1 MGARKALGILVT
13 LASLLYLAYAFYYGA
28 AHGMI
33 GCAKVYAGKRLL
45 GTACDAQTLARLKAE
60 AGKEAKVA
68 PVDTPLAAGVVLAW
82 MGLLVGPWLAFGEK
96 PATVRLVKPAG
107 RR

>member
-1 MGARKALGILVT
+1 MGARKVVGLLLTLV
-13 LASLLYLAYAFYYGA
+13 SLLYLAYAFYHGA
-28 AHGMI
+28 THGMI
-33 GCAKVYAGKRLL
+33 GCVRVYAGSKPL
-45 GTACDAQTLARLKAE
+45 GVACDASTLARLKAE
-60 AGKEAKVA
+60 AGKAAKVV

-96 PATVRLVKPAG
+96 PSTVRLVKPTG